1 MVNTTGIKQCIKS
14 KQVEIDGELRT
25 ALVIIPNEDL
35 EEAINAWGVTGTSRS
50 WTEKFST
57 DVGGEY
63 IAETL
68 ALLLDTM
75 DDHIDR
81 YKEEDS
87 NV

>member
-1 MVNTTGIKQCIKS
+1 MVSTSGIKQCVKS

-35 EEAINAWGVTGTSRS
+35 EEAIYAWGVTGTSHS

-57 DVGGEY
+57 NAGGEY
-63 IAETL
+63 IADTL
-68 ALLLDTM
+68 AILLDTM